1 MIPIEDINVMAALI
15 FALGCMVIAIIINNG
30 DDW

>member
-1 MIPIEDINVMAALI
+1 MMPIEDINVMAALF
-15 FALGCMVIAIIINNG
+15 FACALLVIAIIINNG